1 LIAAQ
6 NKYGVAL
13 YEYSIPI
20 FDNTRAKYGVKV
32 QKQLDLISQAM
43 ELGNLESM
51 WYFGA
56 SAPRKA
62 ISRIQPALQFP
73 SCFLTAMNGFPM
85 VGANLEPHVWN
96 EIFDKDVGGA

>member
-1 LIAAQ
+1 
-6 NKYGVAL
+6 
-13 YEYSIPI
+13 
-20 FDNTRAKYGVKV
+20 
-32 QKQLDLISQAM
+32 M

-96 EIFDKDVGGA
+96 EIFDKDVGGAQACSLREQPMTEEKSRQRQRPSSFTAATGVRNRSILWH